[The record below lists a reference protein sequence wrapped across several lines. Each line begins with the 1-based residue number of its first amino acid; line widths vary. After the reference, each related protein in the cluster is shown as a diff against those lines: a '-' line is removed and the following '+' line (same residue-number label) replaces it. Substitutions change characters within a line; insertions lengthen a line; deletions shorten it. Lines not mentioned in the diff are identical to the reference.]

1 MRYRRT
7 NIGGAT
13 YFFTVNLADRKS
25 TLLVEQ
31 IDLLREAMRKIR
43 QSHPFEIIACV
54 VLPDHLHAIW
64 RLPVGDADFPLRW
77 ALIKAA
83 FSRSIPKTE
92 LIRQSRKLKR
102 ERGIW
107 QRRYWEHLIRD
118 DDDLEKHVAY
128 IYFNPVKHGYVTK
141 AVDWPYS
148 SIHREIRQGNI
159 DKNWGTSYVSVD
171 HCGE

>member
-1 MRYRRT
+1 MQYRRA
-7 NIGGAT
+7 NIAGAT
-13 YFFTVNLADRKS
+13 YFFTVNLANRKS
-25 TLLVEQ
+25 ALLLEQ
-31 IDLLREAMRKIR
+31 IDLLREAIRKIR
-43 QSHPFEIIACV
+43 HSHPFKIIAIV

-77 ALIKAA
+77 ALIKAT
-83 FSRSIPKTE
+83 FSRSIQKTE
-92 LIRQSRKLKR
+92 VIIKSRKLKR

-118 DDDLEKHVAY
+118 DEDLAKHVAY

-148 SIHREIRQGNI
+148 SIHRAIRLGDI
-159 DKNWGTSYVSVD
+159 DEEWGVQQI
-171 HCGE
+171 